1 MQQFSKLI
9 GSKLSKV
16 ITKSNTQHMFLGS
29 ALVRGVTAEIVL
41 QVSTNGAVTYTER
54 GENYTRNFILR
65 RLDDM
70 FNLQDKFPK
79 KTLRLCDQIL
89 SVCVS
94 AEKEI
99 ATKGLVP
106 SSYKIRILVHDD
118 FKFEYKV
125 S

>member
-16 ITKSNTQHMFLGS
+16 MTKSNTQHMFLGS
-29 ALVRGVTAEIVL
+29 ELVRGVTAEIIL
-41 QVSTNGAVTYTER
+41 QVSINGAVTYTER
-54 GENYTRNFILR
+54 GESYTRNFILR

-70 FNLQDKFPK
+70 FKLQEKFPK
-79 KTLRLCDQIL
+79 ETLRLCDQIIG
-89 SVCVS
+89 VCVS

-99 ATKGLVP
+99 STNGLVP
-106 SSYKIRILVHDD
+106 SSYKIRILVHND

>member
-1 MQQFSKLI
+1 MQQFSKSI

-29 ALVRGVTAEIVL
+29 DLVRGVTAEIVL
-41 QVSTNGAVTYTER
+41 QVSINGAVTYTER
-54 GENYTRNFILR
+54 GESYTRNFILR

-70 FNLQDKFPK
+70 FKLQEKFPK
-79 KTLRLCDQIL
+79 ETLRLCDQIIG
-89 SVCVS
+89 VCVS

-99 ATKGLVP
+99 SANGLVP

>member
-29 ALVRGVTAEIVL
+29 ALVHGVTAEVVL

-54 GENYTRNFILR
+54 GESYTRNFILR

-70 FNLQDKFPK
+70 FKLQEKFPK
-79 KTLRLCDQIL
+79 ETLRLCDQIL

-94 AEKEI
+94 AEKEF
-99 ATKGLVP
+99 TSQGLVP
-106 SSYKIRILVHDD
+106 RSYRIKILVHDD